1 MRSFVR
7 LAFPGS
13 IGRVEYTIRLVACI
27 VAVALL
33 YYFRGL
39 TDYAANLW
47 ALAIWNYIA
56 FFVVLPRARQC
67 GMAFI
72 WAILALV
79 PLFFPFLSVAL
90 MFRPPKYEFR
100 RLSEQAIVE
109 T

>member
-1 MRSFVR
+1 MRSFVH

-13 IGRVEYTIRLVACI
+13 IGRVEYTVRLVACI
-27 VAVALL
+27 IAVAVL

-39 TDYAANLW
+39 TDYATTLW

-67 GMAFI
+67 GIPFI
-72 WAILALV
+72 WAIFALV

-90 MFRPPKYEFR
+90 MFRPPK
-100 RLSEQAIVE
+100 
-109 T
+109 

>member
-1 MRSFVR
+1 MTSFVR
-7 LAFPGS
+7 FAFPKTLS
-13 IGRVEYTIRLVACI
+13 RIDYSIRLLMCI

-39 TDYAANLW
+39 TDSAANLC

-67 GMAFI
+67 GLPFI
-72 WAILALV
+72 WAIFALV
-79 PLFFPFLSVAL
+79 PLFFPFLSAAL

-100 RLSEQAIVE
+100 RFTDQPTVQ

>member
-7 LAFPGS
+7 FVFPNVLS
-13 IGRVEYTIRLVACI
+13 RVDYSIRLLVCI
-27 VAVALL
+27 VVVALL

-47 ALAIWNYIA
+47 ALGIWNYIA

-67 GMAFI
+67 GMPFI
-72 WAILALV
+72 WAIFALV
-79 PLFFPFLSVAL
+79 PLIFPFLCVAL

-100 RLSEQAIVE
+100 RLSEEATVR